1 MSKRGPV
8 RYLILTILAGAL
20 LFVLGCTTSGGNN
33 SNDITGS
40 GVLETRK
47 VEYADFT
54 GLSLSQGFQAYITQ
68 ADSFSVGLT
77 MDDNMY
83 DYLDIEQTEDKLHI
97 NLKGGS
103 YRDFT
108 AKVNITMPELH
119 SLELTAAA
127 TAELTDFRVE
137 DPLELDLSASSIVVF
152 SNVRAGSVHCLA
164 SSSSILFG
172 RIEMD
177 DASFEIVASSTIQL
191 QGSANT
197 MSLDVISASVA
208 NLAELEVVDMNIE
221 VTAASRGTVNVSGTL
236 DLGVHSNSYLNYLG
250 SPDLGNYDVT
260 GGSVVEKG

>member
-8 RYLILTILAGAL
+8 RYLILTILVGVL
-20 LFVLGCTTSGGNN
+20 LFVLGCSASGD
-33 SNDITGS
+33 NDITGS

-54 GLSLSQGFQAYITQ
+54 QLALSQGFQAYITQ

-83 DYLDIEQTEDKLHI
+83 DYLDIKQMEGKLYI
-97 NLKGGS
+97 GLKGGS

-108 AKVNITMPELH
+108 AKVNITMPELD
-119 SLELTAAA
+119 SLELTAAS
-127 TAELTDFRVE
+127 TAELTDFRME
-137 DPLELDLSASSIVVF
+137 DPLGLELRASSIVVF
-152 SNVRAGSVHCLA
+152 SNVQAGSVQCMA
-164 SSSSILFG
+164 SGSSIVFG
-172 RIEMD
+172 RIEME
-177 DASFEIVASSTIQL
+177 DASFEIVASSTAQL
-191 QGSANT
+191 QGSAKT

-208 NLAELEVVDMNIE
+208 NLAEFDVVDMNIE

-236 DLGVHSNSYLNYLG
+236 DLGVHSNSYLKYLG
-250 SPDLGNYDVT
+250 SPDIGEHDVT